1 MLLHYLKV
9 AVRQLLK
16 YRTQNLISIIGL
28 GVCLLCFSVCLYV
41 GRFILTTNHCFENR
55 DRIASIE
62 LLDETGMPFGNALA
76 HRLAAQLPA
85 GVEAV
90 TYINM
95 SDKRDYT
102 LTLPGGEELPY
113 QGLSVLEVDTAF
125 QRVFGAEVIAGSWEA
140 AVRTQ
145 NAIILTERM
154 ARRIFA
160 QPAEAIGRLDRPPG
174 RRHRRRGLH
183 RAGRHPRP
191 ARQQLPDGDA
201 PRGPADG
208 ERCVELPQRLP
219 RGGLYSATARRTIS

>member
-41 GRFILTTNHCFENR
+41 GRFILSTDSCFEHR

-62 LLDETGMPFGNALA
+62 LLDETGMPFGNACIPLA

-125 QRVFGAEVIAGSWEA
+125 RRVFGAEVMAGSWEA
-140 AVRTQ
+140 A
-145 NAIILTERM
+145 
-154 ARRIFA
+154 
-160 QPAEAIGRLDRPPG
+160 PS
-174 RRHRRRGLH
+174 
-183 RAGRHPRP
+183 
-191 ARQQLPDGDA
+191 
-201 PRGPADG
+201 
-208 ERCVELPQRLP
+208 
-219 RGGLYSATARRTIS
+219 SATCPPTTP